1 MKGLVS
7 KLDAGVKRIFGY
19 VGIVMILIETYAVF
33 ARNVLKAPAPWTDE
47 TLKMLFVWSI
57 FVCSSLAFMGDELI
71 GLDLIQEKISDNRK
85 AYGGLKVLQ
94 YTLGLVFG
102 VVTTNWGLN
111 IILTQ
116 LSTNEKTAVVKY
128 PLWIINMGFL
138 IGSVL
143 LVIFA
148 LWKIYD
154 CRKYFRNDATQSYDS
169 FFGKLLKYFFR
180 GSSIHS
186 CPGLLQIVKQER
198 KLEYFHLRNQS

>member
-7 KLDAGVKRIFGY
+7 KLDSGVKSIFGY
-19 VGIVMILIETYAVF
+19 VGIIMILIETYAVF

-71 GLDLIQEKISDNRK
+71 GLDLIQEKIADNRK
-85 AYGGLKVLQ
+85 AYGGLKILQ
-94 YTLGLVFG
+94 YALAGLLRSIPDCQYHTCFTKDQVFG
-102 VVTTNWGLN
+102 VLTTNWGLN
-111 IILTQ
+111 IILMQ

-138 IGSVL
+138 LGSVL

-154 CRKYFRNDATQSYDS
+154 CRKYFKDNTAKKDGNR
-169 FFGKLLKYFFR
+169 
-180 GSSIHS
+180 
-186 CPGLLQIVKQER
+186 
-198 KLEYFHLRNQS
+198 

>member
-7 KLDAGVKRIFGY
+7 KLDSGVKSRVGY
-19 VGIVMILIETYAVF
+19 VGIIMILIETYAVF

-57 FVCSSLAFMGDELI
+57 FVCSSLAVMGDELI
-71 GLDLIQEKISDNRK
+71 GLDLIQEKIADNRK
-85 AYGGLKVLQ
+85 AYGGLKILQ
-94 YTLGLVFG
+94 YALGLVFG
-102 VVTTNWGLN
+102 VLTTNWGLN
-111 IILTQ
+111 IILMQ

-138 IGSVL
+138 LGSVL

-154 CRKYFRNDATQSYDS
+154 CRKYFKDNTAKKDGNR
-169 FFGKLLKYFFR
+169 
-180 GSSIHS
+180 
-186 CPGLLQIVKQER
+186 
-198 KLEYFHLRNQS
+198 

>member
-7 KLDAGVKRIFGY
+7 KLDTGVKSIVGY
-19 VGIVMILIETYAVF
+19 VGIIMILIEKYAVF
-33 ARNVLKAPAPWTDE
+33 ARNVLKTPAPWTDE

-71 GLDLIQEKISDNRK
+71 GLDLIQEKIADNRK

-138 IGSVL
+138 IGGVL

-154 CRKYFRNDATQSYDS
+154 CRKYFKDNTAKKDGNR
-169 FFGKLLKYFFR
+169 
-180 GSSIHS
+180 
-186 CPGLLQIVKQER
+186 
-198 KLEYFHLRNQS
+198 

>member
-7 KLDAGVKRIFGY
+7 KLDSGVKSIFGY
-19 VGIVMILIETYAVF
+19 MGIIMILIETYAVF

-57 FVCSSLAFMGDELI
+57 FVCSSLAFRGDELI
-71 GLDLIQEKISDNRK
+71 GLDLIQEKIADNRK
-85 AYGGLKVLQ
+85 AYGGLKILQ
-94 YTLGLVFG
+94 YALGLVFG
-102 VVTTNWGLN
+102 VLTTNWGLN
-111 IILTQ
+111 ITLMQ

-138 IGSVL
+138 LGSVL

-154 CRKYFRNDATQSYDS
+154 CRKYFKDNTAKKDGNR
-169 FFGKLLKYFFR
+169 
-180 GSSIHS
+180 
-186 CPGLLQIVKQER
+186 
-198 KLEYFHLRNQS
+198 

>member
-1 MKGLVS
+1 MKGLVA
-7 KLDAGVKRIFGY
+7 KLDSGVKSIFGY
-19 VGIVMILIETYAVF
+19 VGIIMILIETYAVF

-71 GLDLIQEKISDNRK
+71 GLDLIQEKIADNRK
-85 AYGGLKVLQ
+85 AYGGLKILQ
-94 YTLGLVFG
+94 YALGLVFG
-102 VVTTNWGLN
+102 VLTTNWGLN
-111 IILTQ
+111 IILMQ

-138 IGSVL
+138 LGSVL

-154 CRKYFRNDATQSYDS
+154 CRKYFKDNTAKKDGNR
-169 FFGKLLKYFFR
+169 
-180 GSSIHS
+180 
-186 CPGLLQIVKQER
+186 
-198 KLEYFHLRNQS
+198 

>member
-7 KLDAGVKRIFGY
+7 KLDSGVKSIFGY
-19 VGIVMILIETYAVF
+19 VGSIMILIETYAVF

-71 GLDLIQEKISDNRK
+71 GLDLIQEKIADNRN
-85 AYGGLKVLQ
+85 AYGGLQILQ
-94 YTLGLVFG
+94 YALCLVFG
-102 VVTTNWGLN
+102 VLTTNGGLS
-111 IILTQ
+111 IIFMH

-138 IGSVL
+138 LGSVL

-154 CRKYFRNDATQSYDS
+154 CRKYFKDNTAKKDGNR
-169 FFGKLLKYFFR
+169 
-180 GSSIHS
+180 
-186 CPGLLQIVKQER
+186 
-198 KLEYFHLRNQS
+198 

>member
-1 MKGLVS
+1 
-7 KLDAGVKRIFGY
+7 
-19 VGIVMILIETYAVF
+19 
-33 ARNVLKAPAPWTDE
+33 
-47 TLKMLFVWSI
+47 
-57 FVCSSLAFMGDELI
+57 MGDELI

-154 CRKYFRNDATQSYDS
+154 CRKYFRNDAT
-169 FFGKLLKYFFR
+169 KT
-180 GSSIHS
+180 
-186 CPGLLQIVKQER
+186 E
-198 KLEYFHLRNQS
+198 

>member
-7 KLDAGVKRIFGY
+7 KLDSGVKSIFGY
-19 VGIVMILIETYAVF
+19 VGIIMILIETYAVF
-33 ARNVLKAPAPWTDE
+33 ARNVLKAQAPWTDE

-71 GLDLIQEKISDNRK
+71 GLDLIQEKIADNRK
-85 AYGGLKVLQ
+85 TYGGLKILQ
-94 YTLGLVFG
+94 YALGLVFG
-102 VVTTNWGLN
+102 VLTTNWGLN
-111 IILTQ
+111 IILMQ

-138 IGSVL
+138 LGSVL

-154 CRKYFRNDATQSYDS
+154 CRKYFKDNTAKKDGNR
-169 FFGKLLKYFFR
+169 
-180 GSSIHS
+180 
-186 CPGLLQIVKQER
+186 
-198 KLEYFHLRNQS
+198 

>member
-19 VGIVMILIETYAVF
+19 VGIVMILIEKYAVF

-71 GLDLIQEKISDNRK
+71 GLDLIQEKIADNRK
-85 AYGGLKVLQ
+85 AYGGLKILQ
-94 YTLGLVFG
+94 YALGLVFG
-102 VVTTNWGLN
+102 VLTTNWGLN
-111 IILTQ
+111 IILMQ

-138 IGSVL
+138 LGSVL

-154 CRKYFRNDATQSYDS
+154 CRKYFKDNTAKKDGNR
-169 FFGKLLKYFFR
+169 
-180 GSSIHS
+180 
-186 CPGLLQIVKQER
+186 
-198 KLEYFHLRNQS
+198 

>member
-7 KLDAGVKRIFGY
+7 KLDSGVKRIVGY
-19 VGIVMILIETYAVF
+19 VGIIMILIETYAVF
-33 ARNVLKAPAPWTDE
+33 ARHVLKAPAPWTDE

-71 GLDLIQEKISDNRK
+71 GLDLIQEKIADNRK
-85 AYGGLKVLQ
+85 AYGGLKILQ
-94 YTLGLVFG
+94 YALGLVFG
-102 VVTTNWGLN
+102 VLTTNWGLN
-111 IILTQ
+111 IILMQ

-138 IGSVL
+138 LGSVL

-154 CRKYFRNDATQSYDS
+154 CRKYFKDNTAKKDGNR
-169 FFGKLLKYFFR
+169 
-180 GSSIHS
+180 
-186 CPGLLQIVKQER
+186 
-198 KLEYFHLRNQS
+198 

>member
-154 CRKYFRNDATQSYDS
+154 CRKYFQDNTAKKDGNR
-169 FFGKLLKYFFR
+169 
-180 GSSIHS
+180 
-186 CPGLLQIVKQER
+186 
-198 KLEYFHLRNQS
+198 

>member
-7 KLDAGVKRIFGY
+7 KLDTGVKSIFGY
-19 VGIVMILIETYAVF
+19 VGIIMILIETYAVF
-33 ARNVLKAPAPWTDE
+33 ARNVLKTPAPWTDE

-71 GLDLIQEKISDNRK
+71 GLDLIQEKIADNRK

-138 IGSVL
+138 LGSVL

-154 CRKYFRNDATQSYDS
+154 CRKYFKDNTAKKDGNR
-169 FFGKLLKYFFR
+169 
-180 GSSIHS
+180 
-186 CPGLLQIVKQER
+186 
-198 KLEYFHLRNQS
+198 